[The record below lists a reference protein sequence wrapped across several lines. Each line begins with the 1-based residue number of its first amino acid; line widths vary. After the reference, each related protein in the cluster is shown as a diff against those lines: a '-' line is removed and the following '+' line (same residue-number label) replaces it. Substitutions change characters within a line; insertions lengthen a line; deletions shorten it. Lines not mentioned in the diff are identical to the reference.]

1 MQFSDFIKEK
11 LRIMN
16 LSNNKRKIMFT
27 EEKEI
32 IKYAEK
38 HKYPHNLRPFHKSKS
53 NKKENI
59 FKNENSKKIEK
70 RNETLDNEN
79 QNKSN
84 KNTINLD
91 LQSFNTIDN
100 NIKKNRRILCN
111 KSLNA
116 MIPSYEKFRDL
127 RFFDCKNQFDEK
139 FNEISNPLKLII
151 KKYPKKIKLP
161 KISKNLF
168 GNNN

>member
-100 NIKKNRRILCN
+100 NIKKIGEYY
-111 KSLNA
+111 A
-116 MIPSYEKFRDL
+116 I
-127 RFFDCKNQFDEK
+127 
-139 FNEISNPLKLII
+139 
-151 KKYPKKIKLP
+151 
-161 KISKNLF
+161 NL
-168 GNNN
+168 